1 MILARVCTIMY
12 NSLCATIIST
22 IACKV
27 ANHHKKETS
36 FLIYIH
42 IRIPLPPKVYFA
54 CSERK
59 SERGKV
65 IVKNSSQSKAQFL
78 QCPFIF
84 HRDFQLQASNLTAF
98 SLMTQLGFIQVFRL
112 NVSLGFILIHVFILP
127 INDSACFGTST
138 NTEVSG
144 LMSFPWSSLQKLL
157 LGSILLKL

>member
-1 MILARVCTIMY
+1 MSIILLLFFYFIKGHNTILLLDTRVMIVTRLKLCFIICEIIFSKHDFTIITEIGLWKHKQNMILARVCTIMY

-59 SERGKV
+59 SKRGKV
-65 IVKNSSQSKAQFL
+65 IVKNSSQSKA
-78 QCPFIF
+78 
-84 HRDFQLQASNLTAF
+84 
-98 SLMTQLGFIQVFRL
+98 
-112 NVSLGFILIHVFILP
+112 
-127 INDSACFGTST
+127 
-138 NTEVSG
+138 
-144 LMSFPWSSLQKLL
+144 
-157 LGSILLKL
+157 